1 MKKDSFIMYTE
12 YGDMLEAVTAE
23 QAGLIIRAMVNY
35 SRDKAPDL
43 TDPVVNAVFS
53 TIRPRMDRDR
63 EKWEQEVKRR
73 AEAGRK
79 GGLAKASNAK
89 LSQAKPSTSKERLA
103 RLAVSDSDTDIDNK
117 EKSNKRET
125 QLTIFNR
132 LIVGRAISKDVE
144 EALRDWLQYKTEKR
158 DSYKETGLKSLITQ
172 AVNKSAEYGAAA
184 VVNLIN
190 ECIASNYSGIIWDR
204 LGRKKPAAKYNNSP
218 ERTYDMDALELKLL
232 ASN

>member
-1 MKKDSFIMYTE
+1 MKRDSFIMYTE

-89 LSQAKPSTSKERLA
+89 LSQAKPSTAKERLP
-103 RLAVSDSDTDIDNK
+103 RLAVSDSDTDSDNK

-184 VVNLIN
+184 VVELIN
-190 ECIASNYSGIIWDR
+190 ESIASNYSGIIWDK
-204 LGRKKPAAKYNNSP
+204 LGRKKPNKFNNSP
-218 ERTYDMDALELKLL
+218 ERTYDMDDLELKLL
-232 ASN
+232 ATN